1 MNRRRTAPVEPL
13 LITRVSDVADLMLTA
28 SRYRECAWAIPL
40 LLLMPLVG
48 GEPSGYRGNPE
59 QTSQADAQLR
69 GEAPCTDANA
79 TALAHTMATELCA
92 ASLKETGEMRARVQ
106 ELEHK
111 LHWAQ
116 TELHAYTHAY
126 EQQSNSA
133 SAPSEDRGSPLAAA
147 TACNAPAGRDTV
159 NSQWP
164 VSFLQQKRQRR
175 RRRPGLLPI
184 QPSPGASSKQHHI
197 VRSPQACIPAL
208 APPPAPPAR
217 RACALQPR

>member
-1 MNRRRTAPVEPL
+1 
-13 LITRVSDVADLMLTA
+13 MLTA
-28 SRYRECAWAIPL
+28 PRLQECAWALPL
-40 LLLMPLVG
+40 LLVTSLVN
-48 GEPSGYRGNPE
+48 GEPHGYHSNLE
-59 QTSQADAQLR
+59 QTAQADAQLR
-69 GEAPCTDANA
+69 WEPSYTDVST
-79 TALAHTMATELCA
+79 TALARTMATDLCA
-92 ASLKETGEMRARVQ
+92 ASLKEAGEMRARVR

-116 TELHAYTHAY
+116 TQLHAYKHAY

-147 TACNAPAGRDTV
+147 TACYAPAGRDTV
-159 NSQWP
+159 NNQWP